1 MNLELIF
8 VITIISLIN
17 SSDSITSLEAN
28 QILGIQNNKQ
38 SSVQEIRQTY
48 KNLAKLWHPD
58 KSDCPCAND
67 IFVEINAAYKFLS
80 QPKKVEK
87 IQVSS
92 KQTTNGASSPAQ
104 KPIEAHQVK
113 WAKKAEKAKLAKCKS
128 KCENHSKPRFFND
141 F

>member
-1 MNLELIF
+1 MNLELF
-8 VITIISLIN
+8 VITILLIN
-17 SSDSITSLEAN
+17 ISDSITSLEAN
-28 QILGIQNNKQ
+28 QILGIQNKQ

-48 KNLAKLWHPD
+48 KNLAKIWHPD

-92 KQTTNGASSPAQ
+92 KQTTNRASSPAQ

>member
-1 MNLELIF
+1 MNLELF
-8 VITIISLIN
+8 VITIISLIYT
-17 SSDSITSLEAN
+17 SDSITSLEAN

-48 KNLAKLWHPD
+48 KNLAKIWHPD

-80 QPKKVEK
+80 QPKKVEQ
-87 IQVSS
+87 IQVS
-92 KQTTNGASSPAQ
+92 KQPTNGASPAAQ
-104 KPIEAHQVK
+104 KPMEAHQIK
-113 WAKKAEKAKLAKCKS
+113 WAKKAEKVKLAKCKS
-128 KCENHSKPRFFND
+128 KCENQSKPRFFSD

>member
-1 MNLELIF
+1 MNLELF
-8 VITIISLIN
+8 VITILLIN
-17 SSDSITSLEAN
+17 ISDSITSLEAN
-28 QILGIQNNKQ
+28 QILGIQNKQ

-48 KNLAKLWHPD
+48 KNLAKIWHPD

>member
-1 MNLELIF
+1 MNLELF
-8 VITIISLIN
+8 AITIILLIN
-17 SSDSITSLEAN
+17 TSDSITSLEAN
-28 QILGIQNNKQ
+28 QILGIQNKQ

-48 KNLAKLWHPD
+48 KDLAKKWHPD

-87 IQVSS
+87 FQDSS
-92 KQTTNGASSPAQ
+92 NRNTNSASSARPT
-104 KPIEAHQVK
+104 PEGHQVK

>member
-1 MNLELIF
+1 MNLELF
-8 VITIISLIN
+8 VITILLIN
-17 SSDSITSLEAN
+17 ISDSITSLEAN
-28 QILGIQNNKQ
+28 QILGIQNKQ

-48 KNLAKLWHPD
+48 KNLAKKWHPD

-87 IQVSS
+87 IQVS
-92 KQTTNGASSPAQ
+92 KQPTNGASPAAQ
-104 KPIEAHQVK
+104 KPMEAHQIK
-113 WAKKAEKAKLAKCKS
+113 WAKKAEKVKLAKCKS
-128 KCENHSKPRFFND
+128 KCENQAKPRFFSD